1 MLSPSSA
8 QMGGFRGLPS
18 QVRGFGGQDVRFE
31 DRVPYESR
39 TLSVPIKKKN
49 KKKSAESVEAR
60 EVHMEE
66 VSKDKLQQR
75 LVDKEQP
82 DADTCTL
89 SIN

>member
-1 MLSPSSA
+1 
-8 QMGGFRGLPS
+8 
-18 QVRGFGGQDVRFE
+18 
-31 DRVPYESR
+31 
-39 TLSVPIKKKN
+39 
-49 KKKSAESVEAR
+49 
-60 EVHMEE
+60 MEE